1 MSRVTPPPAV
11 ELVSNLEVQMP
22 SYPLLLARAVSAIK
36 EGQAAPRS
44 QEVSGKKAALSMVS
58 SACRAHVHRGFNP
71 HTTVRVFRNEF
82 SLVTNQYP
90 NASDVTQ

>member
-22 SYPLLLARAVSAIK
+22 SYPLLLARAVLAIK

-58 SACRAHVHRGFNP
+58 SACRAHFHRGFNP
-71 HTTVRVFRNEF
+71 HTTVCVQE
-82 SLVTNQYP
+82 
-90 NASDVTQ
+90 

>member
-58 SACRAHVHRGFNP
+58 SACRAHFHRGFNP

>member
-22 SYPLLLARAVSAIK
+22 SYPLLLVRAVLAIK

-58 SACRAHVHRGFNP
+58 SACRAHFHRGFNP
-71 HTTVRVFRNEF
+71 HTTVCVFRNEF